1 MFERYTEQARRVIFF
16 ARYEASMYG
25 SPQIASEH
33 LLLGLLNDKS
43 GPVPAALRDAGTLES
58 IRADVEARITI
69 GERIPT
75 HVEIPLSE
83 DSRNILQYATDS
95 ADQLGHRRVEAVHL
109 LIGILREESCLAATV
124 LLALGLNASE
134 INETA
139 ARTRET
145 QAPSP
150 AVAEALYVESYAA
163 EPIDSLPGVAATI
176 DVGRAIRGALDAWK
190 DRNAGSVAEFFDSDA
205 LLSDLRGD
213 LWTGRDGIRQGLQK
227 FFAKLPKGSSP
238 GELTDLRSIRGEA
251 WLATVSW
258 TPAKQAKAKKRPG
271 TLRLIAVLN
280 RKEYGWR
287 IVWAHLIK
295 VDAA

>member
-16 ARYEASMYG
+16 ARYEASTYG

-109 LIGILREESCLAATV
+109 LIGILREEDCLAAQI
-124 LLALGLNASE
+124 LWSRGLKSSE
-134 INETA
+134 INEFAETA
-139 ARTRET
+139 ARLKDGYPGRPGL
-145 QAPSP
+145 AP
-150 AVAEALYVESYAA
+150 VLHVERVILRLL
-163 EPIDSLPGVAATI
+163 E
-176 DVGRAIRGALDAWK
+176 AWK
-190 DRNAGSVAEFFDSDA
+190 DGDAAKVAEFFEPEALFADA
-205 LLSDLRGD
+205 RGD
-213 LWTGRDGIRQGLQK
+213 LWTGQDGIRQGLQK
-227 FFAKLPKGSSP
+227 FFANLPKAIPP

-258 TPAKQAKAKKRPG
+258 TLAKQAKAKKRPE

-295 VDAA
+295 IDAA